1 MIFGPLNG
9 THGMCLWHQKQASII
24 NAVPWTELHK
34 QTVISSKCKERTTV
48 VFTFPHTEPHRKYHC
63 IQKDHVRE
71 RFTDLISTVYYQLL
85 CVLKVLGDE
94 DPAMRYSAVTLFC
107 QPDNV
112 FPAPTPE
119 HTSPPQTLS
128 RLLCSR
134 RIRSQ
139 GQKRKLQFEKKKK
152 MLRRKHS
159 WCASLL
165 LWIQLYNIFWMQLP
179 CHFCMPRKN
188 CSMDTG
194 GQRKD

>member
-1 MIFGPLNG
+1 M
-9 THGMCLWHQKQASII
+9 
-24 NAVPWTELHK
+24 
-34 QTVISSKCKERTTV
+34 
-48 VFTFPHTEPHRKYHC
+48 
-63 IQKDHVRE
+63 
-71 RFTDLISTVYYQLL
+71 
-85 CVLKVLGDE
+85 LKVLGDE
-94 DPAMRYSAVTLFC
+94 DPAMRYSAVSLFC

-139 GQKRKLQFEKKKK
+139 GQKRKLRFEKKKK
-152 MLRRKHS
+152 MLRRKHC

-165 LWIQLYNIFWMQLP
+165 LWIQLYHIFWMQLP

-194 GQRKD
+194 GQRKDYCRAGYACKSKGCCSCILAGGTSAASTSASLTAVNGCYSVDCFGV